1 MRLDSIEKM
10 KHSALPAMI
19 HALLVWMEQRED
31 VSPVTYQEFCKPMLQ
46 ESVHVLNP
54 VRMDFIEILPALIS
68 NASRAII
75 HVHNAQDPTLRFVR
89 HVRLDIISMAL
100 KEQTLEL
107 AMKWEFV
114 QNISLEIRL
123 MNAMNATTLA

>member
-1 MRLDSIEKM
+1 
-10 KHSALPAMI
+10 MI

-31 VSPVTYQEFCKPMLQ
+31 VSPATCQESCKVMLQ
-46 ESVHVLNP
+46 ESEHVLNH
-54 VRMDFIEILPALIS
+54 VRLDFIEILPALTK
-68 NASRAII
+68 NANPAFI
-75 HVHNAQDPTLRFVR
+75 HVPNARDPTLGFAR
-89 HVRLDIISMAL
+89 HVSLDIISMAL

-114 QNISLEIRL
+114 QNISLEIQL